1 MTARPILMS
10 GPMVQA
16 LLDGTKTQ
24 TRRVVTAQNSVLGSG
39 RWPADGLARAFP
51 QTDASKLMLPGEH
64 ETLHRLY
71 SRYELGDQLWVRE
84 TWQYADWTEDGEP
97 WIRYRA
103 DDAVRFVAA
112 STIPEADCDRLVD
125 RWATLSEPANVK
137 IDGLAADRVWRPSI
151 FMPRWASRIT
161 LTITDIRVQRLQ
173 EISDS
178 DCIAEGISVAPIA
191 RYEISPLEF
200 YHDLW
205 ESINGAE
212 SWAQNPW
219 VWALTFRVEP
229 TTKTE
234 TTDHG

>member
-24 TRRVVTAQNSVLGSG
+24 TRRVVNPRIYVELTASDDPESITTGAVQQSD
-39 RWPADGLARAFP
+39 PAFGVACKQYVRCPYGAV
-51 QTDASKLMLPGEH
+51 
-64 ETLHRLY
+64 
-71 SRYELGDQLWVRE
+71 GDQLWVRE
-84 TWQYADWTEDGEP
+84 TWQYADWTEDGMP

-103 DDAVRFVAA
+103 DDATRFVDGHLL
-112 STIPEADCDRLVD
+112 TEADCDRLTD
-125 RWATLSEPANVK
+125 RWESLSDPANVA
-137 IDGLAADRVWRPSI
+137 IDGKAADRTWRPSI

-161 LTITDIRVQRLQ
+161 LTIADIRVQRLQ

-178 DCIAEGISVAPIA
+178 DCVAEGISVAPIA
-191 RYEISPLEF
+191 RSEISPFEF
-200 YHDLW
+200 YRDLW

-212 SWAQNPW
+212 SWALNPW